1 VDVAPARI
9 RAISGE
15 DKGDKLMNR
24 LSVLGLATAFLAS
37 ACGGEPAAP
46 APEQP
51 AETPP
56 AAAAPDPTMLPT
68 PQQNST
74 AALSV
79 TCGGQPYSVAFTDFA
94 ATLTYDD
101 GTTAELPQQPA
112 TADTEPGVTVYTN
125 GQVSFAKSG
134 AGASSVIRFARA
146 RMAWEDCVIAQN

>member
-1 VDVAPARI
+1 M
-9 RAISGE
+9 S
-15 DKGDKLMNR
+15 R
-24 LSVLGLATAFLAS
+24 LSMLGLATAFIAS

-68 PQQNST
+68 PQQKSA

-101 GTTAELPQQPA
+101 GKAAELLQQPA
-112 TADTEPGVTVYTN
+112 TADSEPGVTVYSN

-134 AGASSVIRFARA
+134 EGASPAIRFARA
-146 RMAWEDCVIAQN
+146 RMAWEGCVIAQN